1 MNIESWWQREAQ
13 ASYAWIIIGGLA
25 AAFIALF
32 FSWQLGFFCLLF
44 MATAWWVWENPEPG
58 FWLLIVLAPLLPML
72 KITQTIG
79 TATLIKDV
87 IILTLF
93 TKQFGWPLIRHTLP
107 YRRAALTAPI
117 ICLVAWTML
126 EAARADNG
134 WLLGVLRARDIILYA
149 LLYFGVL
156 YLPHSKKLMKQRL
169 YWLLATAGIVLLQG
183 IYQWWWAMDSAVL
196 RFDPVRQ
203 IWIPRISSTLGHPS
217 IFGQYAVSVSLLAA
231 ALAVYSAKV
240 KRRAGWFLI
249 WLLILP
255 FIWLTYSRAVWIGWL
270 AGTGVISISWG
281 AAEAAKKISKKAILK
296 IVIGLGFAGVVGVI
310 GISQLTPIGLYV
322 RSFVDPRY
330 ASNQERLEFMS
341 RLVAPMT
348 NTEALFG
355 QGLGDV
361 LVQNFR
367 QNDIELYDIAV
378 GNSRDVQLTKNRTL
392 VDNQYLK
399 TWVEMGLAGLLL
411 YGWIYWRV
419 WQSSAANIKKAGR
432 EGRVIGLWSWGF
444 LTAFTVQA
452 FFIDIWD
459 IWPTNAMFWLVA
471 GLVGAST
478 QMILTDEQRQDKKT
492 QY

>member
-1 MNIESWWQREAQ
+1 MSIKSWWQREAQ
-13 ASYAWIIIGGLA
+13 ASFAWIIIGGLV

-93 TKQFGWPLIRHTLP
+93 TKQFLWPLIRRTLP

-117 ICLVAWTML
+117 IWLVIWTII

-134 WLLGVLRARDIILYA
+134 LLLGILRARDIILYA

-156 YLPHSKKLMKQRL
+156 YLPHSKRLMQQRL
-169 YWLLATAGIVLLQG
+169 HWLLASAAVVLLQG

-196 RFDPVRQ
+196 RFDPVRM
-203 IWIPRISSTLGHPS
+203 IWIPRISSTLAHPS
-217 IFGQYAVSVSLLAA
+217 IFGQYAVSVSLLVGALVLFNKAA
-231 ALAVYSAKV
+231 S
-240 KRRAGWFLI
+240 RRAGWFLF
-249 WLLILP
+249 WLIILP
-255 FIWLTYSRAVWIGWL
+255 FIWLTYSRAVWIGFVVGVGAL
-270 AGTGVISISWG
+270 ITGWG
-281 AAEAAKKISKKAILK
+281 AAEAAKKISKRTMLK
-296 IVIGLGFAGVVGVI
+296 IVIGLGVIGLLGII
-310 GISQLTPIGLYV
+310 GISRFTPIGVYV

-330 ASNQERLEFMS
+330 ASNQERLEFMA
-341 RLVAPMT
+341 RLIAPMT
-348 NTEALFG
+348 DWEAMVG

-399 TWVEMGLAGLLL
+399 TGVEMGLIGLLL

-419 WQSSAANIKKAGR
+419 LRSSVDNLKKMGP
-432 EGRVIGLWSWGF
+432 EGKIISLWGLGF
-444 LTAFTVQA
+444 LAAFVVQA

-459 IWPTNAMFWLVA
+459 IWPTNAMFWIVA
-471 GLVGAST
+471 GLVGASS
-478 QMILTDEQRQDKKT
+478 QMILTDETGRDK
-492 QY
+492 